1 MHPTKKSTAKRVGG
15 GLMASAAALALTLTG
30 TTAQAAAPP
39 IATAVAGPTPE
50 AQAWVDQNPFGMFLH
65 YGPGTYSGAQ
75 WSDPNLPPT
84 VFAPTATVDTD
95 QWAASMKAAGMTFG
109 VLTAKHHDGFA
120 LWPTAHST
128 YDIASSGYQGG
139 QGDIVRDYV
148 DSMREAGLKV
158 GIYFSIWDQKNGNS
172 TQLIKNQLQEL
183 LTQYGQI
190 DYLWFDGWG
199 WKIPYGDIPYQPI
212 RDHIRA
218 LSPNT
223 IVANNDHQSTFDTT
237 DVMVWEVPAKGFPP
251 NDARPKDASNTLSTN
266 PTEWFTMST
275 SSQPRPALAVAGEV
289 AQMNS
294 GNSLYLLNVGP
305 GKDGKIP
312 ANYVSRLTEIGK
324 AISDPTWLPPA
335 GSNQVYT
342 SVSSNK
348 CISVNGASTA
358 NGAIIDQWACYGV
371 SNQRWTRVDVGG
383 GYFKLQGTQSGKC
396 LDVPGGSTA
405 EGAAFDLWDC
415 AGNEPQEQFSLKLLG
430 GGQFQLV
437 VRHTGKC
444 LTVQTN
450 SSADGARLVQ
460 ATCGTG
466 ANQKWRIS

>member
-183 LTQYGQI
+183 L
-190 DYLWFDGWG
+190 
-199 WKIPYGDIPYQPI
+199 P
-212 RDHIRA
+212 
-218 LSPNT
+218 
-223 IVANNDHQSTFDTT
+223 STGRSTT
-237 DVMVWEVPAKGFPP
+237 
-251 NDARPKDASNTLSTN
+251 S
-266 PTEWFTMST
+266 
-275 SSQPRPALAVAGEV
+275 
-289 AQMNS
+289 
-294 GNSLYLLNVGP
+294 
-305 GKDGKIP
+305 
-312 ANYVSRLTEIGK
+312 
-324 AISDPTWLPPA
+324 
-335 GSNQVYT
+335 
-342 SVSSNK
+342 
-348 CISVNGASTA
+348 
-358 NGAIIDQWACYGV
+358 
-371 SNQRWTRVDVGG
+371 
-383 GYFKLQGTQSGKC
+383 
-396 LDVPGGSTA
+396 GSTA
-405 EGAAFDLWDC
+405 GD
-415 AGNEPQEQFSLKLLG
+415 GRSP
-430 GGQFQLV
+430 
-437 VRHTGKC
+437 
-444 LTVQTN
+444 TVTSPTSRSAITSGRCRRTP
-450 SSADGARLVQ
+450 SSRTTITGARS
-460 ATCGTG
+460 TRPT
-466 ANQKWRIS
+466 